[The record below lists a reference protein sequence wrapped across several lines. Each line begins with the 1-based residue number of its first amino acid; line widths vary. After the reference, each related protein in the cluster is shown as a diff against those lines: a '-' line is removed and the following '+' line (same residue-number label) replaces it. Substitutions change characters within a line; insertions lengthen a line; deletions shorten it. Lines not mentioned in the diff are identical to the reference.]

1 MKFYLNEDEK
11 NYSAIVATLKSTF
24 PVAGLDNLVGANF
37 FGSTVLI
44 GKEERVGYVGIFFPA
59 ETQLSD
65 EFLSNNN
72 LYRHS
77 DLNKDQSKK
86 GFFEDNGRCRTV
98 KFKGNVSSG
107 FWMPISCLDYIG
119 PDLFSIRGGNVV
131 IDVDEGTEFHKIGD
145 HEICRKYVVHGRGKA
160 SSNQQKQFKL
170 VDLVDRRIFPD
181 HLDTENL
188 FRNMHKLSLDD
199 HITVTIKM
207 HGTSAHVQNGV
218 VYRQMS
224 WWKRLLRKV
233 VDLER
238 FDYRYIVGSRRVIK
252 SIDFKTLDGKLHF
265 YDNDVWSRAAQLF
278 QDKLHKYE
286 HVYFEIVGWDG
297 EKPIQ
302 TNYTY
307 SIPKG
312 EFEVYVYRIA
322 LSNPDGVAQDLPWSL
337 VKKRCVELGVKH
349 VPEVYDGSVE
359 GFLVQFGVYPI
370 LDDWW
375 KNSLTQIVQDTYLD
389 KPSMFNSSEW
399 QNIEEGICIFKQ
411 SLGNFTYLKAKS
423 PLFLLQE
430 TKALDEGEVS
440 IEDEQGEDD
449 NLTREIQLGSGV
461 DSDEIMAR
469 AKEE

>member
-24 PVAGLDNLVGANF
+24 PVPGLDNLVGANF
-37 FGSTVLI
+37 FGATVLL
-44 GKEERVGYVGIFFPA
+44 GKEERVGTVGLFFPA

-72 LYRHS
+72 LYRHQ
-77 DLNKDQSKK
+77 DLNKNQEKK

-107 FWMPISCLDYIG
+107 FWIPITSLDYIG
-119 PDLFSIRGGNVV
+119 KDLPWTGAGGVVLSI
-131 IDVDEGTEFHKIGD
+131 DEGTEFHKVGD
-145 HEICRKYVVHGRGKA
+145 HEICRKYVVRGRGKA
-160 SSNQQKQFKL
+160 SSNQKKQFKL

-188 FRNMHKLSLDD
+188 FRNMHKLSLND

-224 WWKRLLRKV
+224 WWKKLLRKFV
-233 VDLER
+233 ELER

-252 SIDFKTLDGKLHF
+252 SIDFKTLDGKLHY
-265 YDNDVWSRAAQLF
+265 YDNDVWSRAAELF

-286 HVYFEIVGWDG
+286 HVYFEIVGWEG

-302 TNYTY
+302 KNFTY

-322 LSNPDGVAQDLPWSL
+322 ISNPDGVAQDLPWSL

-349 VPEVYDGSVE
+349 VPEVYDGT
-359 GFLVQFGVYPI
+359 VQGWLEDHGVVI
-370 LDDWW
+370 SDWW
-375 KNSLTQIVQDTYLD
+375 QFELEKLITEHYLD
-389 KPSMFNSSEW
+389 KDSMFSSSEW
-399 QNIEEGICIFKQ
+399 KNVEEGICIFKQ
-411 SLGNFTYLKAKS
+411 ALGNFTYLKAKS

-430 TKALDEGEVS
+430 TKALDDGEVS
-440 IEDEQGEDD
+440 IEDEQ
-449 NLTREIQLGSGV
+449 V
-461 DSDEIMAR
+461 
-469 AKEE
+469 EEEVV